1 MLFGG
6 AFVSNKYYAV
16 KIGRKPGIYN
26 TWDDCK
32 KQVNGYSGAVYKS
45 FSDVS
50 EAKVFIG
57 KGQKDSNL
65 ESSDIIAYVDGSYDD
80 EKKVFSY
87 GIVIII
93 GENEVHLAR
102 KFENSEPE
110 MVEMR
115 NVAGEIA
122 GARAC

>member
-1 MLFGG
+1 M
-6 AFVSNKYYAV
+6 SNKYYAV
-16 KIGRKPGIYN
+16 KIGWKPGIYN